1 MAKKKED
8 EKKSLIDKLINDK
21 NTPEFLKINLRAIK
35 KAQSKTK

>member
-1 MAKKKED
+1 MAKKKKD
-8 EKKSLIDKLINDK
+8 EQETLIEKLINDK